1 MTIVMLSELETD
13 CCSKKNCWISIF
25 LQKKNGKRKNTE
37 KVHSITK
44 YMNKK
49 DNKRT
54 GSLISI
60 QDSLVQVRFSGEV
73 IMGETAD
80 VLVDG
85 KSLQGEVLQIKPDY
99 KNPENG
105 IVEMQVFEDLTGAKI
120 GDRVEFTGQPL
131 SVLLGPGLLTSVW
144 DGLQNSLYY
153 LSEIDPYLRPGMK
166 APALDDQK
174 KWNFTPGVKTGDKV
188 KGGDIIG
195 SVPEGMFEHKI
206 LVPFSFGECTIES
219 IIEKSE
225 VTIKEVVATAI
236 DAQSNKHELKLAFR
250 HPVKSPISFKD
261 RSIPQKPIS
270 TGTRII
276 DLLAPVAYGGTVGNP
291 GPFGAGKTVL
301 QHTLSKY
308 ALADIIVMAACGE
321 RAGEAVEVFKDFAEL
336 KDPSTGQSLMNR
348 MCIFG
353 NTSSM
358 PVAARE
364 ASVFIALTVGEYYR
378 YLGYNVIMLA
388 DSTSRWAQALR
399 ERSGRQGDIPG
410 PEAFPMDI
418 PDQIK
423 GLYQRAG
430 SDAGTNGSLT
440 FIGTVSPAGGNF
452 QEPVT
457 QATMDATG
465 AFWGLSQDRADAKKY
480 PAIDPLTYTTSVY
493 KGFIS
498 WEHREKIL
506 DTLRESNSIDQT
518 ISTIGL
524 KKVPIDKYI
533 LYQKGMTID
542 FCVLQQDAFH
552 EVEAC
557 TRPDRLEVINKA
569 VQTLIDSD
577 IHFTQGNLD
586 DDDFKQHIKSKF
598 DLFRQNWRDWNYN
611 ATTEKQISMLTL
623 KVQNFILQKKDT

>member
-1 MTIVMLSELETD
+1 M
-13 CCSKKNCWISIF
+13 N
-25 LQKKNGKRKNTE
+25 E
-37 KVHSITK
+37 KG
-44 YMNKK
+44 
-49 DNKRT
+49 NKRT
-54 GSLISI
+54 GKLINI
-60 QDSLVQVRFSGEV
+60 QDSLVQVRIFDEV

-80 VLVDG
+80 ILVEG
-85 KSLQGEVLQIKPDY
+85 KSLQGEVLQIKPDS
-99 KNPENG
+99 KNPDNG

-120 GDRVEFTGQPL
+120 GDEVVFTGQPL

-153 LSEIDPYLRPGMK
+153 LSEKDPYLRPGMK
-166 APALDDQK
+166 APALDVEK
-174 KWNFTPGVKTGDKV
+174 KWDFTPGVKKGDTV
-188 KGGDIIG
+188 KGGDVIG
-195 SVPEGMFEHKI
+195 SVPEGNFEHKI
-206 LVPFSFGECTIES
+206 LVPFSLGECTIES
-219 IIEKSE
+219 IIERSE
-225 VTIKEVVATAI
+225 ITITEVVAVAI
-236 DAQSNKHELKLAFR
+236 DGLNNKHELKLAFR
-250 HPVKSPISFKD
+250 QPVKKPIPFKE
-261 RSIPQKPIS
+261 RSIPQEPIS

-301 QHTLSKY
+301 QHTLCKY

-378 YLGYNVIMLA
+378 YQGYNVIMLA

-423 GLYQRAG
+423 GMYQRAG

-465 AFWGLSQDRADAKKY
+465 GFWGLSQDRADAKKY
-480 PAIDPLTYTTSVY
+480 PAIDPLVYTTSVY
-493 KGFIS
+493 NGFIS
-498 WEHREKIL
+498 REDREKIL
-506 DTLRESNSIDQT
+506 RTLRESNSIDQT

-524 KKVPIDKYI
+524 KKVPIEKYI
-533 LYQKGMTID
+533 LYQKGTTID
-542 FCVLQQDAFH
+542 FCVLQQDGFH
-552 EVEAC
+552 DTESC
-557 TRPDRLEVINKA
+557 TRPDRLEVINNA
-569 VQTLIDSD
+569 VQTLIDSE
-577 IHFTQGNLD
+577 IHFTQGDMD

-598 DLFRQNWRDWNYN
+598 DIFRQKWKDWNYN
-611 ATTEKQISMLTL
+611 AETEKQIATLTE
-623 KVQNFILQKKDT
+623 KVDNFILQKKDA